1 MNHDERRAIAIWR
14 MSVLGPL
21 VSARLEHGELRPL
34 LEAAAART
42 YETPGGRRVRP
53 GWRTIE
59 AWHYAY
65 QRGGLSALEP
75 TPRNDAG
82 TCRALPEALA
92 QHILALRRE
101 QPRRSVRTL
110 IRAVER
116 AGMCRTGE
124 TSASSVLRLLRAHGL
139 SQRPSATP
147 AHERRPF
154 LPEHPGDLK
163 QALVSLVDERG
174 IVPVIVLD
182 DAQGL
187 RDELLRELHGLTS
200 LDFDG
205 RDYLTVWLVGHPL
218 LARRLRLQQHA
229 ALAQRIV
236 WYAPMFAKTDP
247 QLFGAMLDHGLTAAV
262 APSDLITS
270 DARDLILRVSR
281 GIPRLISHLLRISLV
296 LADERGLSSID
307 VSVVNSAAIVL
318 HLESTRPP
326 VVPPPKPRFDRDS
339 RSRG

>member
-1 MNHDERRAIAIWR
+1 MRH
-14 MSVLGPL
+14 L
-21 VSARLEHGELRPL
+21 
-34 LEAAAART
+34 
-42 YETPGGRRVRP
+42 
-53 GWRTIE
+53 
-59 AWHYAY
+59 
-65 QRGGLSALEP
+65 
-75 TPRNDAG
+75 
-82 TCRALPEALA
+82 CRALPASEHRVVYLSDCTVKPLDLYRMLA
-92 QHILALRRE
+92 IELGLRPG
-101 QPRRSVRTL
+101 PRAQIVTD
-110 IRAVER
+110 I
-116 AGMCRTGE
+116 
-124 TSASSVLRLLRAHGL
+124 
-139 SQRPSATP
+139 
-147 AHERRPF
+147 
-154 LPEHPGDLK
+154 K

-236 WYAPMFAKTDP
+236 WYAPMVAKTDP
-247 QLFGAMLDHGLTAAV
+247 QLFGAMLDHGLTAAA
-262 APSDLITS
+262 APLDLITS

-318 HLESTRPP
+318 HLESTRPAA
-326 VVPPPKPRFDRDS
+326 PPSLLAFPATRHPHPLSSATASSVAAAPPAPTRRHRRGAGSGS
-339 RSRG
+339 RSSSGSRDPHRRPFDV